1 MPSPGRAGNA
11 QTASGRTPSNNTGTR
26 QCKHALR
33 WLIMKGDTMLN
44 TNKISRLA
52 LLPLCVSLI
61 SASATAGDYPDKPV
75 KMVVAFTAG
84 GTTDILAR
92 SVGRELAERL
102 HQSFIVENRPG
113 AGGNIGTEYVAR
125 ANPDGYTLNINSVG
139 PITVNQ
145 TLYRNMKFD
154 PLKDLAPVVLLANV
168 PNVLV
173 VNADLPIKTFEDF
186 VSYAR
191 AHKGQLS
198 YSSTGIGTS
207 SHLASFMLSKS
218 IGADAVHV
226 PYKGADALT
235 DLMAGRVQFM
245 FATIPSVIGQI
256 RAGKLRAL
264 AVSSAKHSR
273 SLPELPTVAEKG
285 FPGFEAGSW
294 FGIFAPTGTPQAVI
308 SKLNVAVNE
317 ALPKLEARM
326 IKEGADP
333 VGGTPEQFRA
343 FTLSEYEK
351 WKTVVKESGAKQ
363 Q

>member
-1 MPSPGRAGNA
+1 MFKPMPYSPS
-11 QTASGRTPSNNTGTR
+11 TLLT
-26 QCKHALR
+26 
-33 WLIMKGDTMLN
+33 
-44 TNKISRLA
+44 
-52 LLPLCVSLI
+52 LLPLCAAML
-61 SASATAGDYPDKPV
+61 AAPARADDYPDKPV
-75 KMVVAFTAG
+75 KLVVAFTAG

-92 SVGRELAERL
+92 SVGKELADKF
-102 HQSFIVENRPG
+102 HQSFIVENKPG

-125 ANPDGYTLNINSVG
+125 APADGYTLNVNSVG

-154 PLKDLAPVVLLANV
+154 PLKELVPVVQIANV

-173 VNADLPIKTFEDF
+173 VNADLPIKTFDDF
-186 VSYAR
+186 VAYAR
-191 AHKGQLS
+191 AHKGELS

-207 SHLASFMLSKS
+207 SHLSSYMLAKS
-218 IGADAVHV
+218 IGADAQHV

-256 RAGKLRAL
+256 HAGKLRAL
-264 AVSSAKHSR
+264 AVSSAKRSR
-273 SLPELPTVAEKG
+273 SLPDLPTVAEKG
-285 FPGFEAGSW
+285 FPGFDAGSW
-294 FGIFAPTGTPQAVI
+294 FGIFAPKGTPQAVI
-308 SKLNVAVNE
+308 TKLNVAVNQS
-317 ALPKLEARM
+317 LPKLETQM

-343 FTLSEYEK
+343 FTQAEYEK
-351 WKTVVKESGAKQ
+351 WKAVVKESGATQ